1 MEQKKE
7 TGVLFLNDKK
17 ESENHPDMTGNLIDS
32 NGKKW
37 RLAAWSNTSMKG
49 AKYLS
54 IKMSEF
60 QTQAAPQTAPVKAN
74 TDEAPF

>member
-1 MEQKKE
+1 MEQKKD
-7 TGVLFLNDKK
+7 TGVLFLNDNK

-54 IKMSEF
+54 IKISEF
-60 QTQAAPQTAPVKAN
+60 QTQPASQPAPQKA
-74 TDEAPF
+74 DADDPF